1 MLKLLTV
8 FCVSMA
14 LTVFSGCAG
23 HKDLRAP
30 CATPE
35 SAMTSLFSSSAFASS
50 VSCGPLVRQSGVS
63 MF

>member
-1 MLKLLTV
+1 VLKLLTIL
-8 FCVSMA
+8 CAA
-14 LTVFSGCAG
+14 LAISLFSGCAG

-30 CATPE
+30 CAVTE
-35 SAMTSLFSSSAFASS
+35 GAMTTFFSSFAFASD

>member
-8 FCVSMA
+8 FCVALA

-23 HKDLRAP
+23 DKDLRAP
-30 CATPE
+30 CATSE
-35 SAMTSLFSSSAFASS
+35 SGMASLFSSPAFASS

-63 MF
+63 IF

>member
-8 FCVSMA
+8 FCVALA

-30 CATPE
+30 CAAPK
-35 SAMTSLFSSSAFASS
+35 SAMISLFSSSALASS

-63 MF
+63 TF